1 MCRKAIARIGCGTWS
16 QSLARIASHT
26 FGSATTYW
34 YRRNIVSSTCSL
46 SGAGTVSQFA
56 RCIRFQSDWSE
67 RIAAIGATT
76 GESFQFS
83 VMVNLI
89 NMPFHEGS
97 VRETAGLAGRGGRI
111 ISTIFSTLNTT
122 QAVTRIP
129 RRIQRTDFVS
139 REPELQDFSIEAVK
153 PSEAKFVSQFRR
165 FDLASIPISKTALA
179 GAHSGGRYS

>member
-16 QSLARIASHT
+16 QSLARITSHT
-26 FGSATTYW
+26 LGSATTYW

-46 SGAGTVSQFA
+46 SGPGTVSQFA
-56 RCIRFQSDWSE
+56 SCIRFQSAWSE

-76 GESFQFS
+76 GECFQFS

-97 VRETAGLAGRGGRI
+97 VRETAGSAGRGGRI
-111 ISTIFSTLNTT
+111 ISKIFSTLNTT
-122 QAVTRIP
+122 QAATRIP
-129 RRIQRTDFVS
+129 QRIQRTDFIS
-139 REPELQDFSIEAVK
+139 REPELQDFPIGAVK

-165 FDLASIPISKTALA
+165 FGVA
-179 GAHSGGRYS
+179 RYRFEKPP

>member
-26 FGSATTYW
+26 FGSATTCW
-34 YRRNIVSSTCSL
+34 YRRNIVSSTSSL
-46 SGAGTVSQFA
+46 SGDGTVSQFA
-56 RCIRFQSDWSE
+56 RYIRFQSTWSE
-67 RIAAIGATT
+67 RIAAIGATA

-97 VRETAGLAGRGGRI
+97 VRETAGLAGRGGKI
-111 ISTIFSTLNTT
+111 IATIFSTLDTVK
-122 QAVTRIP
+122 AVTRIP

-139 REPELQDFSIEAVK
+139 REPELKDFPIEAVK
-153 PSEAKFVSQFRR
+153 PSEAKFVSN
-165 FDLASIPISKTALA
+165 
-179 GAHSGGRYS
+179 SGGSVSQAYRFQKPP

>member
-1 MCRKAIARIGCGTWS
+1 MCRKAITRIGCGTWS

-56 RCIRFQSDWSE
+56 RCIRFQSASSE
-67 RIAAIGATT
+67 RIAAIGATA
-76 GESFQFS
+76 GECFQFS

-89 NMPFHEGS
+89 NKPFPEGS

-111 ISTIFSTLNTT
+111 IATIFSTLNTT
-122 QAVTRIP
+122 QAATRIA
-129 RRIQRTDFVS
+129 RRIQRTVFVS
-139 REPELQDFSIEAVK
+139 REPELRDFPIEAVK
-153 PSEAKFVSQFRR
+153 LSEAKFVSQFRGSLSQAYG
-165 FDLASIPISKTALA
+165 FQKPP
-179 GAHSGGRYS
+179 